1 MHWAERRRLK
11 AVFITEIWANLVGG
25 VDFPIKR
32 EQIKKKLIIT
42 LYRRGRR
49 YDQDNA
55 YGACKPIIDS
65 LRDLGLIWN
74 DSKRWLDLDVR
85 QELDHENPRT
95 EIEILSFITD
105 QLVKCECGWR
115 GKVINTVPDV
125 DGEGSL
131 GCPKCLRRVIEVEC
145 VKQES

>member
-1 MHWAERRRLK
+1 MKVTIHTEVPSNNKLLRMHWAERRRLK

-32 EQIKKKLIIT
+32 EQIKKKLIVT

-49 YDQDNA
+49 YDKANA
-55 YGACKPIIDS
+55 YGGADKMIVDP

-74 DSKRWLDLDVR
+74 DSKPWLDLDVR

-95 EIEILSFITD
+95 EIEI
-105 QLVKCECGWR
+105 E
-115 GKVINTVPDV
+115 
-125 DGEGSL
+125 EA
-131 GCPKCLRRVIEVEC
+131 
-145 VKQES
+145 